1 MIAVTGATGQLGRL
15 VIHSLLKAVPA
26 QQITAVVRDPAKAEA
41 FKAEGAAVRPG
52 DYDDPTGLE
61 RAFAGVRKLLLI
73 SAGEPGKRVRQH
85 ENAITAAKESG
96 VELIAYTSLLHADI
110 STLELAADHRA
121 TETLLKASGVPYV
134 LLRNGWY
141 TENYLGAL
149 PMALAHGA
157 FVGCAGEARIASASR
172 LDYAD
177 AAAAVLTSR
186 EDQSGKVYELAGDEP
201 YTLAELAAEVA
212 RQTGKPIVYRNMSE
226 AGLGEALIGADLP
239 EPVARMLVGFDIAA
253 AKGDLF
259 DDRRDLSDL
268 IGRPTTPLRAAVSD
282 ALAAVALQA
291 PPPVAVK
298 G

>member
-141 TENYLGAL
+141 TEN
-149 PMALAHGA
+149 
-157 FVGCAGEARIASASR
+157 
-172 LDYAD
+172 
-177 AAAAVLTSR
+177 
-186 EDQSGKVYELAGDEP
+186 
-201 YTLAELAAEVA
+201 
-212 RQTGKPIVYRNMSE
+212 
-226 AGLGEALIGADLP
+226 
-239 EPVARMLVGFDIAA
+239 
-253 AKGDLF
+253 
-259 DDRRDLSDL
+259 
-268 IGRPTTPLRAAVSD
+268 
-282 ALAAVALQA
+282 
-291 PPPVAVK
+291 
-298 G
+298 